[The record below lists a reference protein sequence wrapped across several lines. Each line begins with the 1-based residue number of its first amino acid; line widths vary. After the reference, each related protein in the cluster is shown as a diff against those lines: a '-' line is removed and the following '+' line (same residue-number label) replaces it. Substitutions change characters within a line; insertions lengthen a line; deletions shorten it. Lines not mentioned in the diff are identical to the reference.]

1 MIAIDIV
8 CFLAIAAF
16 LILNQ
21 REIPA
26 DQREGILKP
35 FIGIGLFFI
44 IASGLFYVGIWLL
57 WPK

>member
-8 CFLAIAAF
+8 CFLAIADF

-21 REIPA
+21 REISV

-35 FIGIGLFFI
+35 FIGIGIFFI
-44 IASGLFYVGIWLL
+44 IASSFFYAGIWLL